1 MLHAFILAT
10 LSIQVLLTA
19 EVAYL
24 VSIKRD
30 LHTVMYA
37 YVEMCGSDVSCL
49 NLCVSHKQLHI
60 QETKILCHGSNV

>member
-37 YVEMCGSDVSCL
+37 YVEML
-49 NLCVSHKQLHI
+49 AQMSH
-60 QETKILCHGSNV
+60 V